1 MSARPGF
8 ARPGQQLLDE
18 AAQFGIRLGFTVPI
32 HDGHGPIAALTFAA
46 DESRPQFERFIASH
60 GRLLHDYKF
69 VMEPGEA
76 KLPKP
81 PIK

>member
-1 MSARPGF
+1 M
-8 ARPGQQLLDE
+8 
-18 AAQFGIRLGFTVPI
+18 PI